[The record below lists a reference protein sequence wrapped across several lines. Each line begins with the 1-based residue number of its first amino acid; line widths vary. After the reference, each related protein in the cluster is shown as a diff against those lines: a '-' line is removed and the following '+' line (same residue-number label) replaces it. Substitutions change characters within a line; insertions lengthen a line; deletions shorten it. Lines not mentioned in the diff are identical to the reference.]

1 MQTRLSSSITVPI
14 RTKRGQTT
22 GTGAAILVLLIAF
35 LIVMYILFLPP
46 QERQALLEE
55 QGPGEVTIPPQDV
68 LLESPGR
75 LEHLKSGIVEHTLP
89 SINLFSTTQAA
100 VIKSIQSMYT
110 KTAWLD
116 TQSTNTSFS
125 IDELAN
131 TENILLS
138 FNVKDHGGRLIIR
151 LNGFEIFNGEITTI
165 NVDPIKLPKEI
176 LKEYNTLQFDTSS
189 VGAAFWR
196 TNEYTLENVKI
207 TAEITDATTQE
218 AKTVFHVTSTEKNN
232 VNRAFLL
239 FIPECQQDKIGVLEI
254 FLNNHNIFQAVPD
267 CGIIRSL
274 EVSPQY
280 LINGENS
287 LGFKTHKGVYIVD
300 NIQVRSKLKEI
311 SYPSYYFEVTETAL
325 TAIRRGGV
333 PVTLR
338 LEFSNDVDT
347 KRADIF
353 VNGHARSLYT
363 QENIFEM
370 ELTPFVARGNNV
382 VELRPKTTMDI
393 VNLRVTIG

>member
-1 MQTRLSSSITVPI
+1 MQSRIQKPLQA
-14 RTKRGQTT
+14 RRAQTT

-55 QGPGEVTIPPQDV
+55 QIEGEVRIPAQDV
-68 LLESPGR
+68 LIESPGR
-75 LEHLKSGIVEHTLP
+75 LEYLKSGIVEHTLP
-89 SINLFSTTQAA
+89 SVNLFSTTQAA
-100 VIKSIQSMYT
+100 VIKSVPSLYT

-116 TQSTNTSFS
+116 TQSSNTSFGVDG
-125 IDELAN
+125 IAN
-131 TENILLS
+131 TENLLLS
-138 FNVKDHGGRLIIR
+138 FNVKSHSGRLIIK
-151 LNGFEIFNGEITTI
+151 LNNYEIFNGEISTI
-165 NVDPIKLPKEI
+165 NIDPIKLPKEI
-176 LKEYNTLQFDTSS
+176 LKEYNTLQFDVSG

-196 TNEYTLENVKI
+196 TNEYQLENLKI

-232 VNRAFLL
+232 VNRAFLR
-239 FIPECQQDKIGVLEI
+239 FIPECQQDKIGVLDI

-274 EVSPQY
+274 EIAPEY

-287 LGFKTHKGVYIVD
+287 LAFKTHKGVYIVD
-300 NIQVRSKLKEI
+300 NLQVRSKLKEI
-311 SYPSYYFEVTETAL
+311 SYPAYYFEVTETAL
-325 TAIRRGGV
+325 TAIRSGQV
-333 PVTLR
+333 PVVLT

-353 VNGHARSLYT
+353 VNGHARSLFT
-363 QENIFEM
+363 HDNKFEI
-370 ELTPFVARGNNV
+370 EITPLISRGNNV
-382 VELRPKTTMDI
+382 VELRPKSSMD
-393 VNLRVTIG
+393 VANLRVTVG